1 MALRSRRFPAAHRY
15 YNNCFSIHFKYYDMS
30 QIDQTHTLPLKPLHL
45 PLEPSFWPLPWG
57 YWSLFALIAIALI
70 LSLVTQRKLRNK
82 KRAKKAA
89 LHILKQGS
97 NCLTVS
103 EAQELVRQA
112 ALSYFPRNDIAK
124 LTGEKWLSFLDSQLA
139 TPRFSQNKEQWQSIL
154 YSSGVKDHAINASL
168 IEDCGYW
175 IEHALPP
182 KRKYKDWNAS

>member
-1 MALRSRRFPAAHRY
+1 
-15 YNNCFSIHFKYYDMS
+15 MS

-154 YSSGVKDHAINASL
+154 YSSGVKDHAVNASL